1 MQLSFCHLINDSNI
15 AKRFKDQKPSN
26 FKSPCLLFHSKRTL
40 VVQVNF
46 LPWTLQIDTAEKKN
60 RGFKVPIPECTTVH
74 TSLVLIIRSS
84 LDFCQYKRA

>member
-1 MQLSFCHLINDSNI
+1 MIVTSPKDLKTRSPLISNHHVS
-15 AKRFKDQKPSN
+15 K
-26 FKSPCLLFHSKRTL
+26 LFHSKRTL

-84 LDFCQYKRA
+84 LDLCQYKRA